1 MTDPQTPPL
10 MRALKVILRPL
21 VKLLVARGVP
31 VRSATQAM
39 REVYVEVIASDF
51 VLRGE
56 KVTDS
61 RISLLSGLPRK
72 EVRRLREMT
81 PEGRPAAARQLSAT
95 ATVLGRWLA
104 DPAYSDDGAPRALP
118 RQGDLSFE
126 SLVQSA
132 MLDMRARTVLDEM
145 ERQSL
150 VTIDSEDVIRLR
162 PGAFASGGD
171 AEQTDEVL
179 AANIGAHV
187 EAAARNVLG
196 KEPRTLERAV
206 HYNRLSPASVSEI
219 EAKAREMAHALLVE
233 VNQMAYDRQ
242 QSDKAEA
249 ANRSRFRFGM
259 YFLGET
265 PETAPEDRDTSE

>member
-1 MTDPQTPPL
+1 MADPQTPPL

-104 DPAYSDDGAPRALP
+104 DPEFSTNGAPKSLP

-126 SLVQSA
+126 SLVQAA

-145 ERQSL
+145 ERQNL
-150 VTIDSEDVIRLR
+150 VTIDADDMVTLR

-171 AEQTDEVL
+171 EEQTDEVL

-196 KEPRTLERAV
+196 QEPRTLERAV
-206 HYNRLSPASVSEI
+206 HYNRLNPTSVAEI
-219 EAKAREMAHALLVE
+219 EAKARELSHAVLVE
-233 VNQMAYDRQ
+233 LNQMAYDRQ
-242 QSDKAEA
+242 QVDKTDPS
-249 ANRSRFRFGM
+249 NRARFRYGM

-265 PETAPEDRDTSE
+265 AKGPGPGGDQEE